1 MTTRSFRINAPIRIS
16 SLWGN
21 LEENGRVCLGRLGV
35 TGLVKVFLH
44 FIFRASMPDM
54 VTRPMGHSGFV
65 QGSALYIVFV
75 LFRNVCVRA
84 GNIVR
89 G

>member
-35 TGLVKVFLH
+35 SQSIFAFHLSGVDARYGYTADGSFRLCTGQCAVYC
-44 FIFRASMPDM
+44 IC
-54 VTRPMGHSGFV
+54 
-65 QGSALYIVFV
+65 IVSEC
-75 LFRNVCVRA
+75 LC
-84 GNIVR
+84 
-89 G
+89 